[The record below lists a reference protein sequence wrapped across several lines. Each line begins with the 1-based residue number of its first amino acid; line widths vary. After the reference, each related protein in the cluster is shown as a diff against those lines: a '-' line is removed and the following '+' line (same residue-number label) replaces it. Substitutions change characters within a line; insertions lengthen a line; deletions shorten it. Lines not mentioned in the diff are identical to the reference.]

1 MINISVNKEDNR
13 EYHECMQLTSQFKFC
28 PMAFRMDMYRGCDFC
43 CRYCFANMNAFHEIG
58 TGLSTW
64 REANIERVRNTFKTA
79 LETDKES
86 MSVIVELLRN
96 RVPIHCGG
104 MSDPFQKRE
113 WELGLTKE
121 LIKISKEYNYPI
133 VFSTKTANL
142 PREYY
147 DLLDPKIHAFQ
158 VSIMG
163 WTPEYISKWEGAT
176 PTAQERAEFVQLL
189 RNDFG
194 LWCSVRI
201 QPIIN
206 KWEAVALMLHLR
218 DIPSYYSLEHLH
230 VIADSWAGQE
240 ALLKYCKGS
249 KSFIQNCGLTEFK
262 TEVKR
267 ENIKFLTKVANSFGV
282 KVGSA
287 DNDLHFLSQS
297 RCCCGTDTIGGA
309 FDNYLKFNECYMATG
324 KTNVG
329 DLFIPQSNVRRHM
342 NIGKGKPTV
351 FVEDVVKQY
360 IRDNINM
367 IPLEYRSDVEKQLF
381 GVSRKTLF

>member
-1 MINISVNKEDNR
+1 MEDDR

-28 PMAFRMDMYRGCDFC
+28 PMAFRMDMYRGCDFG

-64 REANIERVRNTFKTA
+64 READINRVRKTFELA
-79 LETDKES
+79 LATNKSS
-86 MSVIVELLRN
+86 MSVIVELLRH

-104 MSDPFQKRE
+104 MSDPFQSRE
-113 WELGLTKE
+113 FKLGLTKE

-133 VFSTKTANL
+133 VFSTKVASL
-142 PREYY
+142 PNEYY
-147 DLLDPKIHAFQ
+147 KLLDPNIHAFQ

-163 WTPEYISKWEGAT
+163 WTPEYIRKWECAT
-176 PTAQERAEFVQLL
+176 STAQERCDFVRLL
-189 RNDFG
+189 RQDFG

-206 KWEAVALMLHLR
+206 KWEAVALMLALR

-240 ALLKYCKGS
+240 ALLQHCKGS
-249 KSFIQNCGLTEFK
+249 KSFVQNGGLTEFR
-262 TEVKR
+262 TDVKQA
-267 ENIKFLTKVANSFGV
+267 NIKFLTGIANHFGV
-282 KVGSA
+282 KVGAA
-287 DNDLHFLSQS
+287 DNDLHYMSQS

-309 FDNYLKFNECYMATG
+309 FDNYLKFNSCYLSTG
-324 KTNVG
+324 ESNVK

-360 IRDNINM
+360 IKENPQL
-367 IPLEYRSDVEKQLF
+367 IPSEYRESVEKQLF
-381 GVSRKTLF
+381 GFTRKKLF

>member
-1 MINISVNKEDNR
+1 
-13 EYHECMQLTSQFKFC
+13 
-28 PMAFRMDMYRGCDFC
+28 
-43 CRYCFANMNAFHEIG
+43 MNAFHEIG

-64 REANIERVRNTFKTA
+64 RNADVEKVRRNFRIA
-79 LETDKES
+79 LETDTES
-86 MSVIVELLRN
+86 KSVIIELLRN

-113 WELGLTKE
+113 WDLGLTKE

-133 VFSTKTANL
+133 VFSTKTASL
-142 PREYY
+142 PDEYY
-147 DLLDPKIHAFQ
+147 ALLDKRLHAFQ

-163 WTPEYISKWEGAT
+163 WSPEYIKRWEGNTA
-176 PTAQERAEFVQLL
+176 TAQERAEFVQLL
-189 RNDFG
+189 RKDFG
-194 LWCSVRI
+194 IWCSVRI

-206 KWEAVALMLHLR
+206 KWEAVALMLALR

-249 KSFIQNCGLTEFK
+249 RSFIQKSGITEFK

-267 ENIKFLTKVANSFGV
+267 ENIKFLTSIANRFGV

-287 DNDLHFLSQS
+287 DNDLHALSQS

-309 FDNYLKFNECYMATG
+309 FDNYLKFNECYMSTG
-324 KTNVG
+324 RTDVG
-329 DLFIPQSNVRRHM
+329 ALYVPKSNVRRHM

-360 IRDNINM
+360 VKDNINL
-367 IPLEYRSDVEKQLF
+367 IPLEYRASVEKQLF
-381 GVSRKTLF
+381 GTARKKLF

>member
-1 MINISVNKEDNR
+1 MEDNR

-28 PMAFRMDMYRGCDFC
+28 PMAFRMDMYRGCDFG

-58 TGLSTW
+58 TGLSMW
-64 REANIERVRNTFKTA
+64 READINRVKKMFELA
-79 LETDKES
+79 LATNKPS
-86 MSVIVELLRN
+86 MSVIVELLRH

-113 WELGLTKE
+113 FELGLTKE

-133 VFSTKTANL
+133 VFSTKVASL

-163 WTPEYISKWEGAT
+163 WTPEYIRKWECAT
-176 PTAQERAEFVQLL
+176 STAQERCDFVRLL
-189 RNDFG
+189 RQDFG

-206 KWEAVALMLHLR
+206 KWEAVALMLALR
-218 DIPSYYSLEHLH
+218 DVPSYYSLEHLH

-240 ALLKYCKGS
+240 ALLQHCKGS
-249 KSFIQNCGLTEFK
+249 KSFVQNGGLTEFR
-262 TEVKR
+262 TDVKQA
-267 ENIKFLTKVANSFGV
+267 NIKFLTGIANHYGV
-282 KVGSA
+282 KVGAA
-287 DNDLHFLSQS
+287 DNDLHYMSQS
-297 RCCCGTDTIGGA
+297 RCCCGTDTIGGE
-309 FDNYLKFNECYMATG
+309 FDNYLKFNSCYLSTG
-324 KTNVG
+324 ESNVN
-329 DLFIPQSNVRRHM
+329 DLFIPKSNVRRHM

-351 FVEDVVKQY
+351 YVEDVVKQY
-360 IRDNINM
+360 IKENPQL
-367 IPLEYRSDVEKQLF
+367 IPSEYRESIEKQLF
-381 GVSRKTLF
+381 GFTRKKLF

>member
-1 MINISVNKEDNR
+1 MEDNR

-28 PMAFRMDMYRGCDFC
+28 PMAFRMDMYRGCDFG

-64 REANIERVRNTFKTA
+64 READIDRVKKTFELALKTN
-79 LETDKES
+79 KPS
-86 MSVIVELLRN
+86 MSVIVELLRH

-104 MSDPFQKRE
+104 MSDPFQSRE
-113 WELGLTKE
+113 FKLGLTKE

-133 VFSTKTANL
+133 VFSTKTASL

-163 WTPEYISKWEGAT
+163 WTPLYIRKWECSTA
-176 PTAQERAEFVQLL
+176 TAQERCDFVRLL
-189 RNDFG
+189 REDFG

-206 KWEAVALMLHLR
+206 KWEAVALMLALR
-218 DIPSYYSLEHLH
+218 DVPSYYSLEHLH

-240 ALLKYCKGS
+240 ALLQHCKGS
-249 KSFIQNCGLTEFK
+249 KSFVQNGGLTEFR
-262 TEVKR
+262 TDVKQA
-267 ENIKFLTKVANSFGV
+267 NIKFLTQVANHFGV
-282 KVGSA
+282 KVGAA
-287 DNDLHFLSQS
+287 DNDLHYMSQS
-297 RCCCGTDTIGGA
+297 RCCCGTDTIGGE
-309 FDNYLKFNECYMATG
+309 FDNYLKFNSCYMSTG
-324 KTNVG
+324 ETDVSS
-329 DLFIPQSNVRRHM
+329 LFVPKSNVRRHM

-351 FVEDVVKQY
+351 YVEDVVKQY
-360 IRDNINM
+360 IKDNPQL
-367 IPLEYRSDVEKQLF
+367 IPSAYRESIEKQLF
-381 GVSRKTLF
+381 GFTRKKLF

>member
-1 MINISVNKEDNR
+1 MAEDNR

-28 PMAFRMDMYRGCDFC
+28 PMAFRMDMYRGCDFG

-64 REANIERVRNTFKTA
+64 READINKVRRMFQTA
-79 LETDKES
+79 FETDKES

-113 WELGLTKE
+113 WKLGLTKE

-133 VFSTKTANL
+133 VFSTKTARL
-142 PREYY
+142 PDEYY
-147 DLLDPKIHAFQ
+147 NLIDPKIHAFQ
-158 VSIMG
+158 VSIIG
-163 WTPEYISKWEGAT
+163 WSPEYSKKWECNTAT
-176 PTAQERAEFVQLL
+176 PQERAEFVQLL

-194 LWCSVRI
+194 VWCSVRI
-201 QPIIN
+201 QPIIQ
-206 KWEAVALMLHLR
+206 KWEAVALMLNMR

-249 KSFIQNCGLTEFK
+249 KSFVQNGGLTEVR
-262 TEVKR
+262 TDIKR
-267 ENIKFLTKVANSFGV
+267 RNIAFLTKVANSFGV

-309 FDNYLKFNECYMATG
+309 FDNYLKFNECYMSTG
-324 KTNVG
+324 KTDVANI
-329 DLFIPQSNVRRHM
+329 FIPKSNVRRHM
-342 NIGKGKPTV
+342 NMGKGIPTV
-351 FVEDVVKQY
+351 YVEDVTKQY
-360 IRDNINM
+360 IKDNIHL
-367 IPLEYRSDVEKQLF
+367 IPMEYRQDVEKQLF
-381 GVSRKTLF
+381 GVTRKKLF

>member
-1 MINISVNKEDNR
+1 MEDDR

-28 PMAFRMDMYRGCDFC
+28 PMAFRMDMYRGCDFG

-64 REANIERVRNTFKTA
+64 READINKVRNMFKTA
-79 LETDKES
+79 LETDKSS

-113 WELGLTKE
+113 FEMGLTKE

-133 VFSTKTANL
+133 VFSTKVNNL

-147 DLLDPKIHAFQ
+147 NLLDPKIHAFQ

-163 WTPEYISKWEGAT
+163 WTDEYIRKWECNTAT
-176 PTAQERAEFVQLL
+176 AKERAEFVNVL
-189 RNDFG
+189 RRDMG

-201 QPIIN
+201 QPIIQ
-206 KWEAVALMLHLR
+206 KWEAVALMLALQ
-218 DIPSYYSLEHLH
+218 DLPSYYSLEHLH

-249 KSFIQNCGLTEFK
+249 KSFVQNGGLTEFK

-267 ENIKFLTKVANSFGV
+267 ENVQFLTKVANHFGV
-282 KVGSA
+282 KVGIA
-287 DNDLHFLSQS
+287 DNDLHFMSQS

-324 KTNVG
+324 KTNVA
-329 DLFIPQSNVRRHM
+329 DLFVPKSNVRRHM

-351 FVEDVVKQY
+351 YVEDVTKQY
-360 IRDNINM
+360 IKENLHL
-367 IPLEYRSDVEKQLF
+367 IPLEYRADVEKQLF
-381 GVSRKTLF
+381 GITHKKLF

>member
-1 MINISVNKEDNR
+1 MKDDKI
-13 EYHECMQLTSQFKFC
+13 YHECMQLTSQFKFC
-28 PMAFRMDMYRGCDFC
+28 PMAFRVDMYRNCTFG

-64 REANIERVRNTFKTA
+64 RNADINQVKKYFELA

-86 MSVIVELLRN
+86 KSTIIELLRH
-96 RVPIHCGG
+96 RVPLHCGG
-104 MSDPFQKRE
+104 MSDPFQSRE

-121 LIKISKEYNYPI
+121 LIKISNEYQYPI
-133 VFSTKTANL
+133 VFSTKTASL
-142 PREYY
+142 PNDYY
-147 DLLDPKIHAFQ
+147 KLLDPKLHAFQ

-163 WTPEYISKWEGAT
+163 WTPEYIQKWERNT
-176 PTAQERAEFVQLL
+176 LSAQRRAEFVQLL

-206 KWEAVALMLHLR
+206 KWEAVALMIAMGN
-218 DIPSYYSLEHLH
+218 IPSYYSIEHLH

-240 ALLKYCKGS
+240 ALLQHCKGS
-249 KSFIQNCGLTEFK
+249 KSFIQKGGLTEFK
-262 TEVKR
+262 ADVKKR
-267 ENIKFLTKVANSFGV
+267 NAEFLIKIANHFGV
-282 KVGSA
+282 KVGVA
-287 DNDLHFLSQS
+287 DNDLHYMSQS

-324 KTNVG
+324 ETNIK
-329 DLFIPQSNVRRHM
+329 DIFIPKSNVRRHM

-351 FVEDVVKQY
+351 YVEDVVKQY
-360 IRDNINM
+360 IKDNPQL
-367 IPLEYRSDVEKQLF
+367 IPQEYRESIEKQLF
-381 GVSRKTLF
+381 GFSRKKLF